1 MGSQEMLIFFLYHL
15 KILPKKILAL
25 YNRKKSVLIL
35 KEKLQGSGEWAEVCS
50 WYSNLFVWLSPFL
63 FYLCTDTF

>member
-1 MGSQEMLIFFLYHL
+1 MDTRLQKYYSRCFGAMGSQEMLIFFLYHL

-50 WYSNLFVWLSPFL
+50 
-63 FYLCTDTF
+63 